1 MKLASSL
8 KKIMLGGTM
17 IALLI
22 TGCKK
27 EEETPITPTTTPTNT
42 TTNTQQ
48 TQRSTDQSN
57 VDGESSMAMD
67 DANNILM
74 DVSTTRGVQEI
85 CGATI
90 DSSLKAQGQITVNYD
105 GTTACGGKIRYGSII
120 IKLPY
125 DSTTTTITRWSEA
138 GCVAKIYF
146 NNYKVQY
153 VANNKWV
160 KFLGYATAKNVNGG
174 GIVELILGTPIVHEI
189 RADLDVYFDDGTD
202 GEWKIAKTR
211 TFSYNLGKVKVEITG
226 DTTANGYTNVAMWG
240 VTRYDDNF
248 TLNVSTP
255 ITYYVYGDPCLFK
268 PKGVLNLY
276 VLSNPITLTY
286 GVDANGAVTTSCPY
300 GYKCSWSGG
309 DVVVAYQ

>member
-1 MKLASSL
+1 MKFTSAL
-8 KKIMLGGTM
+8 KKITFGGAM
-17 IALLI
+17 IATLI
-22 TGCKK
+22 IGCKK
-27 EEETPITPTTTPTNT
+27 EEEAPITPTTPTNT
-42 TTNTQQ
+42 TTTTQQ

-57 VDGESSMAMD
+57 VDGESSLAMD

-90 DSSLKAQGQITVNYD
+90 DSSLKAQGIITVTYD
-105 GTTACGGKIRYGSII
+105 GTTSCVGKIRYGSII
-120 IKLPY
+120 IMLPY
-125 DSTTTTITRWSEA
+125 DSTTTTVTRWSEA

-146 NNYKVQY
+146 DNYKVKY
-153 VANNKWV
+153 VASNKWV
-160 KFLGYATAKNVNGG
+160 KFVGYAKAENVNGG
-174 GIVELILGTPIVHEI
+174 GLIQLVMGTNIVHQI

-202 GEWKIAKTR
+202 GEWNIAKTR
-211 TFSYNLGKVKVEITG
+211 TFSYNNLKVKVEIVG
-226 DTTANGYTNVAMWG
+226 DTTVNGYTDVAMWG

-286 GVDANGAVTTSCPY
+286 GVESNGTISTSCPW
-300 GYKCSWSGG
+300 GYKCAWSGG
-309 DVVVAYQ
+309 EALVPY